1 MTAMADDF
9 NTPDAIS
16 VLFNLARELNRM
28 ADSGQVEHARELCGQ
43 LITLAGVL
51 GLLYQDPETFLKGLG
66 DSEEPA
72 SLLKAEWIEQQIHER
87 SVAREQVTG
96 KEPIRFDATSRIEGL
111 YWRIEVTVR
120 LRGAQSEFTLANS
133 GVYT

>member
-1 MTAMADDF
+1 MADDF

-28 ADSGQVEHARELCGQ
+28 ADSGQVERARELCGQ

-87 SVAREQVTG
+87 SVAREQG
-96 KEPIRFDATSRIEGL
+96 DWKRADQIRRDLSDRGVVLEDRSDGTTSWRSERI
-111 YWRIEVTVR
+111 YT
-120 LRGAQSEFTLANS
+120 SE
-133 GVYT
+133 

>member
-1 MTAMADDF
+1 MADDF

-28 ADSGQVEHARELCGQ
+28 ADSGQVELARELCGQ

-51 GLLYQDPETFLKGLG
+51 GLLYQDPETFLKGLS

-72 SLLKAEWIEQQIHER
+72 SLVKEKWVEHKIHER
-87 SVAREQVTG
+87 TVAREQG
-96 KEPIRFDATSRIEGL
+96 DWKRAEQIRADLSAYGVVLEDLSDGTTSW
-111 YWRIEVTVR
+111 Y
-120 LRGAQSEFTLANS
+120 SE
-133 GVYT
+133 